1 MISFGVILKMMF
13 GIVSIVIVMRSG
25 SGVFF
30 YIFKVV
36 GFLVELYCVE
46 EFDDVGKG

>member
-30 YIFKVV
+30 IFLRLLGFWLNYIV
-36 GFLVELYCVE
+36 
-46 EFDDVGKG
+46 